1 MTEKC
6 RKSLEHKQGAME
18 EARVKAVLP
27 VPKPPLC
34 GCKQALGSSDT
45 EELSSYSIII
55 IIIMKLFV
63 LCIFFILII
72 YNILQVCQKKT
83 AFCVILNKAQSLF
96 ISFFTLS
103 FNS

>member
-45 EELSSYSIII
+45 EELNSYS

-72 YNILQVCQKKT
+72 YNILQVCKKKK
-83 AFCVILNKAQSLF
+83 AFCMILNKAQSLL
-96 ISFFTLS
+96 ISFLL
-103 FNS
+103 